1 MTRSPSFRGA
11 DVKRAIKSVREAG
24 LEITNVEIT
33 KAGSI
38 IIRTDATVKADTES
52 NPWDEVLNETN

>member
-1 MTRSPSFRGA
+1 
-11 DVKRAIKSVREAG
+11 VREAG

-38 IIRTDATVKADTES
+38 IVHIAES
-52 NPWDEVLNETN
+52 ESGDKPPKEIIL